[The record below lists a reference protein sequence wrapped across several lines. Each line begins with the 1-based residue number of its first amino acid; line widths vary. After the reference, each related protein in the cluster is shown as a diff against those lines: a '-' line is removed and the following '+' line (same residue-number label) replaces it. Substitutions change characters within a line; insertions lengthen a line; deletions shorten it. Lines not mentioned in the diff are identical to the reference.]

1 MSDISATENSLYV
14 SRSAEQR
21 QIIAEA
27 AKVRETGESRAVLL
41 YGNGGT
47 GKTRLVRQ
55 LPKLDPDT
63 KVIWLDSIDVDDSQ
77 HWLLSNLEQ
86 YIADQLDPD
95 HKYFGPYFDYLSALP
110 RHRHTPTSRETVL
123 DYLNRIKDVFT
134 QCYKRYINETSNTVV
149 ITFDTIEAIRGMHL
163 LRTLTRW
170 MKALPSTLFILAG
183 RSLADADKKQ
193 DPIRVT
199 LEEPPQRMAVTN
211 IELGQFNAED
221 SRKYLAAISEKANL
235 SAEQTEKLVHLTQGH
250 PLWLAFTVDHL
261 VEVGMP
267 AEAQASLDEIKM
279 DLPYHGHATV
289 AGRER
294 AESFKNHLMAP
305 YQDGAFWH
313 ENIKRLAVVRESV
326 SQLIWQQLMVDRRW
340 PEDAAGSDQAW
351 ARLGAIEWIRPR
363 ANRRYVTLH
372 DAVAEELAQ
381 RIIAVHDIDQRYR
394 QNLWRR
400 AAGIYADRAAELE
413 RQLAEKQPLVDARLQ
428 VWNAA
433 EESGSA
439 PELADNDAALI
450 RDVAELDRQ
459 QQELNQVKAAQLF
472 YQLLSDFKQGTH
484 QFVVLLRQA
493 MESHDVLFEDLL
505 AFQMQRFLPSETD
518 QSALGDTVG
527 AAISTFRGWLTGDGQ
542 DSYVDIGL
550 EMAAYLIDREQ
561 ADAAINVLDHLP
573 VPPDHKRRYR
583 LRNLQGNAGMR
594 IPGRVG
600 EAEERFQEALAEAS
614 QVSSSDQYREIA
626 NAHKELGFYYRN
638 IGHWENANEAYQK
651 ARDAIS
657 RSPSPGS
664 TAARLERA
672 SINTN
677 WAYVKGIGGRYD
689 DGINLVDSA
698 ITVRGRLG
706 RRHEQAISYSV
717 KGDVYRYQRQFMDAW
732 EAYAEAEQL
741 FGDTSP
747 SWLAV
752 IYQKQAI
759 CLFQSIQAG
768 VQLLTSGKNPAEQAE
783 SLIEDSLQLCR
794 VFNARYIPSALNRAG
809 RIFGQKDPDLG
820 LEYLL
825 EAAEKAQ
832 GLSDGWFWLAS
843 LIEYAELCY
852 RTWAGGKKPSYLEKI
867 PAIAARLSDPELDE
881 VQFPELRGRWN
892 VLQGHLEMHKGLAG
906 DASRFEIAL
915 ENYRLG
921 FPLITHGWVGSYG
934 ASAIPGEFTKFR
946 NLAWRL
952 PDETRAHWR
961 QVLEESWSSQAES
974 ATQLLA
980 RLEELY

>member
-1 MSDISATENSLYV
+1 MSDISTGEQSLYV

-27 AKVRETGESRAVLL
+27 AKVRKTGESRAVLL

-55 LPKLDPDT
+55 LPKLDPNP

-86 YIADQLDPD
+86 YVADQLDPE
-95 HKYFGPYFDYLSALP
+95 HQYFGPYFDYLSMLP
-110 RHRHTPTSRETVL
+110 RRRLTPTSREMVL
-123 DYLNRIKDVFT
+123 DHLNRIKDVFT
-134 QCYKRYINETSNTVV
+134 RCYKRYIDETGNTVV

-183 RSLADADKKQ
+183 RSLANADETQ
-193 DPIRVT
+193 DPIRIT
-199 LEEPPQRMAVTN
+199 LEEPPQRMAVTD

-221 SRKYLAAISEKANL
+221 SRKYLGPISEKADL

-261 VEVGMP
+261 AEVGMP
-267 AEAQASLDEIKM
+267 AEAQASLDEIKN
-279 DLPYHGHATV
+279 DLPYQGDATV

-340 PEDAAGSDQAW
+340 PADAADSDQAW
-351 ARLGAIEWIRPR
+351 ARLRAIEWIRPR

-381 RIIAVHDIDQRYR
+381 RIIEVHDTDQRYR

-400 AAGIYADRAAELE
+400 AASIYADRAAELQ
-413 RQLAEKQPLVDARLQ
+413 RQLDEKLPLVDARLQ

-433 EESGSA
+433 TESASEVVDDHA
-439 PELADNDAALI
+439 PLI

-472 YQLLSDFKQGTH
+472 YQLLSDFSQGAH

-493 MESHDVLFEDLL
+493 MESHDILFEDLL
-505 AFQMQRFLPSETD
+505 AFQMQRFLPGQAD

-527 AAISTFRGWLTGDGQ
+527 AAISTFREWLTDQGR

-550 EMAAYLIDREQ
+550 EMAAYLINREQ
-561 ADAAINVLDHLP
+561 ADAALNVLDQLP
-573 VPPDHKRRYR
+573 VPSDHKRRYR
-583 LRNLQGNAGMR
+583 LRNLQGNACMR
-594 IPGRVG
+594 LSGRVG

-614 QVSSSDQYREIA
+614 QVSSSDQHKEIA
-626 NAHKELGFYYRN
+626 DANKELGFYYRN
-638 IGHWENANEAYQK
+638 IGDWKNADEAYKK

-664 TAARLERA
+664 PAARLEMA

-717 KGDVYRYQRQFMDAW
+717 KGEVYRYQRQFMDAW

-741 FGDTSP
+741 FGENSV
-747 SWLAV
+747 SWLGV
-752 IYQKQAI
+752 IYQEQAI

-783 SLIEDSLQLCR
+783 SLIETSLKLCR
-794 VFNARYIPSALNRAG
+794 VYNARYIPSALNRAG
-809 RIFGQKDPDLG
+809 RIFGHKNPDLG

-825 EAAEKAQ
+825 EAAEEAQ

-852 RTWAGGKKPSYLEKI
+852 RTWSDGEKPSYLEKI
-867 PAIAARLSDPELDE
+867 PAIAARLQDPELDE

-906 DASRFEIAL
+906 DESRFEIAL

-946 NLAWRL
+946 NLAWQL
-952 PDETRAHWR
+952 PEETRAHWR
-961 QVLEESWSSQAES
+961 QVLDESWSSQAES